1 MFVTL
6 IGKDQF
12 SKDKRIDK
20 FLSETLGDRISD
32 PMAKQVL
39 YATDTNIASISDVII
54 EACDS
59 VSMFSPEQVIVVRKA
74 EAMKADDCKA
84 IAKCVCGA

>member
-12 SKDKRIDK
+12 SKDKRIEK

-54 EACDS
+54 EAR
-59 VSMFSPEQVIVVRKA
+59 VIPCRCSRLNRSSSYARPKPSRPTT
-74 EAMKADDCKA
+74 
-84 IAKCVCGA
+84 

>member
-12 SKDKRIDK
+12 SKDKRIEK
-20 FLSETLGDRISD
+20 FLAETLGDRISD

-39 YATDTNIASISDVII
+39 YQAH
-54 EACDS
+54 
-59 VSMFSPEQVIVVRKA
+59 
-74 EAMKADDCKA
+74 
-84 IAKCVCGA
+84 